1 MVILKRFRILSPGV
15 TEDLNAE
22 KEYLYIGHYVDTLNR
37 YVLKVGTTN
46 DLKRRRYQHNTSY
59 RKARKAEAIMPQS
72 EEFTYDWHIRLS
84 KYNTLRYE
92 DRIKSEWVEAGFGKY
107 LNNDRFIFPSVAEKP
122 EKLYITIRKTYEV
135 VL

>member
-1 MVILKRFRILSPGV
+1 M
-15 TEDLNAE
+15 NAE
-22 KEYLYIGHYVDTLNR
+22 KEYLYIGHYIDTLNR

-59 RKARKAEAIMPQS
+59 RKSRNAEAIMPQS

-92 DRIKSEWVEAGFGKY
+92 DRIKAEWVDAGFGKY
-107 LNNDRFIFPSVAEKP
+107 LNNDRFIFPSVEEKP